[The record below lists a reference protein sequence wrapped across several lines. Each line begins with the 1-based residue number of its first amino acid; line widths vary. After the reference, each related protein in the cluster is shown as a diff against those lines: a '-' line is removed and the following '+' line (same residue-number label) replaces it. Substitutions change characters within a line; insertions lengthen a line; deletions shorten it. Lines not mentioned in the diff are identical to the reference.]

1 MNDMHFTDRAQ
12 LERRLATWMTNE
24 AASSSSSSDRE
35 INRILTATSRVR
47 PDPRWL
53 ALLKESPM
61 RTTTEAGPRLVVGT
75 PARAFVLA
83 LLLVSL
89 LAAAGLAVVAS
100 GILTPSVT
108 PQTTALALN
117 WRTTAPNGNFLPGAT
132 LALDP
137 QGRIW
142 VVDGGN
148 ARFAIYESNGIFVEY
163 WQPSDGPTI
172 NLRRENGDV
181 YGGIAFA
188 ADGSR
193 FVLDV
198 GNHRVVAYD
207 STGAFTT
214 TWGSEGTLPGQFKDP
229 VGILARGDG
238 SIAVFDDERGIIE
251 TYDHGGAV
259 LSSITLYR
267 DAEAGEN
274 TANGFAIDAGGNLY
288 VSQVRPGRVDKFG
301 PTGDGLMSFGTSG
314 AVRFTEQAGLIAI
327 DAAGHVFV
335 TQGPNRGDGLGVLVF
350 NPDGT
355 YAGGFGPRGVGE
367 GQLNFPAGILLDG
380 QGNLVVVDSGN
391 QYGTALVDPSIE
403 GYKIGLP
410 TSK

>member
-1 MNDMHFTDRAQ
+1 
-12 LERRLATWMTNE
+12 
-24 AASSSSSSDRE
+24 
-35 INRILTATSRVR
+35 
-47 PDPRWL
+47 
-53 ALLKESPM
+53 M

-100 GILTPSVT
+100 GVLTPVV
-108 PQTTALALN
+108 PPPAPLLALN
-117 WRTTAPNGNFLPGAT
+117 WRTTAPKGDFLP
-132 LALDP
+132 LANLARGP

-142 VVDGGN
+142 VVDGRN
-148 ARFAIYESNGIFVEY
+148 ARFAIYESNGTFVEY

-172 NLRRENGDV
+172 NLQRANGDV

-198 GNHRVVAYD
+198 GNHRVNAYD

-214 TWGSEGTLPGQFKDP
+214 TWGSEGTLPGQLKDP
-229 VGILARGDG
+229 VGILARQDG
-238 SIAVFDDERGIIE
+238 SIAVFDDERGVVE
-251 TYDHGGAV
+251 TYDHAGAV

-267 DAEAGEN
+267 DAEAGNN
-274 TANGFAIDAGGNLY
+274 TSNGFAVDAAGNMY
-288 VSQVRPGRVDKFG
+288 VSQVEPGRVDKFS
-301 PTGDGLMSFGTSG
+301 PTGDRLMSFGATG
-314 AVRFTEQAGLIAI
+314 AGTFTEQAGAIAV
-327 DAAGHVFV
+327 DGTGHVYV
-335 TQGPNRGDGLGVLVF
+335 TQGPQRGNGLGVLIF

-355 YAGGFGPRGVGE
+355 YAGGFGPRGVGK

-391 QYGTALVDPSIE
+391 QYGRALVDPSIE
-403 GYKIGLP
+403 GYRINLP